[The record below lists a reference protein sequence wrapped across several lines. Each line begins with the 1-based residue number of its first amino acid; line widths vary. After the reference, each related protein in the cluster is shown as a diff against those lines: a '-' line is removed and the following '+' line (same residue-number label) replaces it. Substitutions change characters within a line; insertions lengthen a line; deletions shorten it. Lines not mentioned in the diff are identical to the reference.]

1 MQTNLAISVQKAR
14 ALALRN
20 AHLTG
25 RPLLVGNAWDGASAR
40 ILELAGF
47 PAIGTTSAGIA
58 FSRGYADGQQ
68 IPADLMVEAVAGI
81 CRVASIPVSAD
92 VEAGYGN
99 SAEEI
104 ERITMAVIQ
113 AGAVGMNLEDGTGDP
128 AKPLTDL
135 ALQLEKLKA
144 VKRTAA
150 KLGIDLVLNART
162 DAYLYPGPEVQ
173 KFKETLRR
181 SQAYLNAGADCIFI
195 IGLLDTPT
203 ISSFLN
209 QLRCPINILATA
221 GGPTIKELQ
230 ELGVARISFG
240 SAPMRAA
247 LRLLQGIA
255 IEILVEG
262 KLSTLKECIPH
273 ALMNDLMQFP
283 CPT

>member
-1 MQTNLAISVQKAR
+1 MQTNPAISAQKAR

-68 IPADLMVEAVAGI
+68 IPADLMVEAIAEI
-81 CRVASIPVSAD
+81 CRVASVPVSAD

-144 VKRTAA
+144 AKRTAA

-162 DAYLYPGPEVQ
+162 DAYLYPGPEAQ

-262 KLSTLKECIPH
+262 TLSTLKECIPH

-283 CPT
+283 CST